1 MSRCYLSK
9 KIFSFN
15 KANISIF
22 LKKNLKG
29 VAALLVHVARVDEAY
44 TDKEKQIIKSFINSF
59 NESDSDLIL
68 KEAEEL
74 ESNSNQLL
82 SFTRAVKDQE
92 LEVKKEIIEHLW
104 KIIISDQNV
113 DHYEANLM
121 RRICGLIYFPDKLCG
136 EIKIK
141 VLGKTS

>member
-1 MSRCYLSK
+1 MDK
-9 KIFSFN
+9 E
-15 KANISIF
+15 
-22 LKKNLKG
+22 NLKG
-29 VAALLVHVARVDEAY
+29 VAALLVHVAKVDEAY

-59 NESDSDLIL
+59 NESDGELIL

-136 EIKIK
+136 EIKLK
-141 VLGKTS
+141 VLKSN